1 MPPRA
6 LSNSTLTRP
15 PRPHQYTLNKTCTIN
30 WRIARK
36 LPKDAGFGACLPTG
50 TTGLN
55 VHQDKKKNTP
65 ETQTKTRRK
74 KTHPALLWASFRE
87 IATSW
92 LWNKF
97 PSIFHVGGPRQVGVG
112 YLSHFPT
119 SELPSEI
126 PTTVNNPTEWLPS
139 MTLFAGRQSGGRF
152 MDGSLSR
159 YSNVF
164 GNCGERIRMI
174 SDFVGTIKI
183 NWMKTDQFLTLTFL
197 F

>member
-65 ETQTKTRRK
+65 ETQTKTRK
-74 KTHPALLWASFRE
+74 KGHIRLYFGHPSGKSQPADCEISFHRFS
-87 IATSW
+87 TSAAHAK
-92 LWNKF
+92 LELDIC
-97 PSIFHVGGPRQVGVG
+97 PI
-112 YLSHFPT
+112 FPT
-119 SELPSEI
+119 SELPLEI

-139 MTLFAGRQSGGRF
+139 MTLFAGRRTGGRF

-183 NWMKTDQFLTLTFL
+183 NWMKMDQFLTLTFL